1 MWLILGEMGSTFLDR
16 MNGMQIWKTK
26 RRKTTTKGKNLGP
39 QSPTSGCNSHHHR
52 CIPRRIH
59 QHIPHVRQGIHQ
71 YIPRCHSHRRPRHCI
86 QRCTRTLDPICFRRL
101 CPCPG
106 ILCLASTQCHHHL
119 QCLATCILHP
129 GGRPSSY
136 SQTPSTPVRRHWTN
150 EAVKKPY
157 MDLSAKQ
164 EVEWNKNKKKLGAMR
179 KRSRTTTPS
188 SWRLWQLPHGMD
200 TQSLM
205 SQMKTAAQKTGKQRS
220 TRRRRKRRV
229 RRKRNRRIS
238 QKRESD
244 RGAGRG
250 RKRTGS
256 RSLDVNSIP
265 GKELAATNAV
275 STRICCA
282 LKKKMLRVCVCVGDW
297 EGPLGEQ

>member
-1 MWLILGEMGSTFLDR
+1 MACRFE
-16 MNGMQIWKTK
+16 
-26 RRKTTTKGKNLGP
+26 RRKGGRPRPKARTLFPRARHRGATATTTTDAFP
-39 QSPTSGCNSHHHR
+39 AASTSTSPMSGRASTSTSPDA
-52 CIPRRIH
+52 IPIAAPAIASSDAPA
-59 QHIPHVRQGIHQ
+59 QW
-71 YIPRCHSHRRPRHCI
+71 
-86 QRCTRTLDPICFRRL
+86 DPICFRRL

-129 GGRPSSY
+129 GGRPSSC
-136 SQTPSTPVRRHWTN
+136 SQTSSTPVRRHWTN

-229 RRKRNRRIS
+229 RRKWNRRIS

-250 RKRTGS
+250 RKKTGS
-256 RSLDVNSIP
+256 RSLDANSIP

-282 LKKKMLRVCVCVGDW
+282 LKKKMLQVCVCVGDW